1 MSRLVSIHPDDPQER
16 LVKQVVEV
24 LRAGGL
30 IAYPTDSG
38 YALGCCLGERKAVET
53 MRAIRQLDKDHHF
66 TLVCRDLSEL
76 AVFAKVDNALF
87 RLLKNNVP
95 GAYTFILPATREVP
109 RLVMHPKKREVGL
122 RVPDNKIAQA
132 ILAQLGEPIAS
143 ASLIL
148 PGETIPMLEA
158 WEIKDTIGHQLDLV
172 VDGGFCGMEATTVV
186 DCTDEVPKI
195 MRYGA
200 GDPTPFE

>member
-1 MSRLVSIHPDDPQER
+1 MSRLVSIHPEDPQER

-38 YALGCCLGERKAVET
+38 YALGCCIGERKAVET
-53 MRAIRQLDKDHHF
+53 MRAIRQLDKNHHF
-66 TLVCRDLSEL
+66 ALVCRDLSEL
-76 AVFAKVDNALF
+76 AVFAKVDNAMF
-87 RLLKNNVP
+87 RVLKNNVP

-109 RLVMHPKKREVGL
+109 RLVMHPKKREIGL
-122 RVPDNKIAQA
+122 RVPDNNIAQA
-132 ILAQLGEPIAS
+132 ILAELGEPMAS

-148 PGETIPMLEA
+148 PGETIPMLEP
-158 WEIKDTIGHQLDLV
+158 WEIKDTVGHQLDLV

-186 DCTDEVPKI
+186 DCTEEVPQI
-195 MRYGA
+195 MRRGG
-200 GDPTPFE
+200 GDPSPFE

>member
-1 MSRLVSIHPDDPQER
+1 MSRLVSIHPEDPQER
-16 LVKQVVEV
+16 LIKQVVEV

-38 YALGCCLGERKAVET
+38 YALGCCLGERKAVES
-53 MRAIRQLDKDHHF
+53 MRTIRQLDKNHHF

-76 AVFAKVDNALF
+76 AVFAKVDNAMF
-87 RLLKNNVP
+87 RVLKNNVP

-109 RLVMHPKKREVGL
+109 RLVLHPKKREVGL
-122 RVPDNKIAQA
+122 RVPANNIAQA
-132 ILAQLGEPIAS
+132 ILAELGEPLAS

-148 PGETIPMLEA
+148 PGETMPMLEP

-186 DCTDEVPKI
+186 DCTGEVPEI
-195 MRYGA
+195 VRHGA